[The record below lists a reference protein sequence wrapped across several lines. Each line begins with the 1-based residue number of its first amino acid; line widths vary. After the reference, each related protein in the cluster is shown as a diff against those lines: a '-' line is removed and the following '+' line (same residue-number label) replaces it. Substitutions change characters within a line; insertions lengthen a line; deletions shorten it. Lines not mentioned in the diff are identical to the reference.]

1 MTSLDTLFDAMQA
14 VVFKHG
20 TDSDSG
26 FPASQILAFM
36 SMSSTARTAPT
47 DVAYAAIAG
56 YLAALPIDKMS
67 YGARSDLAALVV
79 GIDGMPSLNVDAESM
94 VKEARNAMVRGRFNS
109 TGMELPPPDPEPTAE
124 DIEREKD
131 EEGGWQTIDF
141 APEPER
147 PAGAPTNPSRIE
159 MVNFFAPMLVKAFVD
174 ACSRLPQGA
183 DGRDVVV
190 AIKKAAESDNP
201 VFEIAYAFQKY
212 STLLAQAVP
221 MVCANT
227 KLRDAIE
234 AADMPPEVVKRAL
247 GTLDMVRSA
256 LGSGATGIGAMVG
269 AFYHLILSA
278 ELPPPPLP
286 EVKPEDAADPMAEAF
301 GAAGWSLEPADA
313 GTAP

>member
-1 MTSLDTLFDAMQA
+1 MTSLDTLFDALQA

-26 FPASQILAFM
+26 LPASQILAFM
-36 SMSSTARTAPT
+36 SMSAGARTASA
-47 DVAYAAIAG
+47 DVAHAAIAT
-56 YLAALPIDKMS
+56 YLAGLPIATMS
-67 YGARSDLAALVV
+67 YGARSDLAALVA
-79 GIDGMPSLNVDAESM
+79 GIDGMPSLNVDAEAM

-109 TGMELPPPDPEPTAE
+109 TGMELPPPDPEPTDE

-147 PAGAPTNPSRIE
+147 PAGAPTNPSRLE
-159 MVNFFAPMLVKAFVD
+159 MVNFFAPMLVKSFVQ

-201 VFEIAYAFQKY
+201 VFEIAHAFQKY
-212 STLLAQAVP
+212 STLIAQAVP

-227 KLRDAIE
+227 KLRDEIAQ
-234 AADMPPEVVKRAL
+234 ADLPPEVIKRAL
-247 GTLDMVRSA
+247 GTLDMVRGA

-269 AFYHLILSA
+269 AFYHLLLSD
-278 ELPPPPLP
+278 ELPPPPMP
-286 EVKPEDAADPMAEAF
+286 EAKPEDAADPMAEAF
-301 GAAGWSLEPADA
+301 DAAGWALTPA
-313 GTAP
+313 P